1 MLWHV
6 LEHISDIE
14 DGIFTLRKKL
24 KNDGAIVVAVPNRDF
39 DSKVYKKYWAA
50 WDVLGH
56 LYHFN
61 HKSLI
66 DFMKNNGFSLISKHP
81 LFLDSY
87 YISYL
92 SSKYK
97 NSFFPWINSLIIGTI
112 SNIHGVIT
120 SKYSS
125 FMCLKKD

>member
-1 MLWHV
+1 MFNL
-6 LEHISDIE
+6 
-14 DGIFTLRKKL
+14 L
-24 KNDGAIVVAVPNRDF
+24 KNSYES
-39 DSKVYKKYWAA
+39 DSSIIISAYS
-50 WDVLGH
+50 
-56 LYHFN
+56 
-61 HKSLI
+61 SLI

-112 SNIHGVIT
+112 SNILGAIT

-125 FMCLKKD
+125 SFYVFKKD

>member
-1 MLWHV
+1 M
-6 LEHISDIE
+6 
-14 DGIFTLRKKL
+14 
-24 KNDGAIVVAVPNRDF
+24 AVPNRDSF

-50 WDVLGH
+50 WDVPRH

-87 YISYL
+87 YISFL

-112 SNIHGVIT
+112 SNILGVIT

-125 FMCLKKD
+125 SFYVFKKD

>member
-1 MLWHV
+1 M
-6 LEHISDIE
+6 
-14 DGIFTLRKKL
+14 
-24 KNDGAIVVAVPNRDF
+24 AVPNRDSY

-50 WDVLGH
+50 WDVPRH

-61 HKSLI
+61 HISLI

-92 SSKYK
+92 SSKNK

-112 SNIHGVIT
+112 SNILGAIT

-125 FMCLKKD
+125 SFYVFEKD